1 MAYATFEDVE
11 VRFFRP
17 LTEEEQPLV
26 EQRLQDAENKIRRR
40 IPDLDSKIVD
50 DPDFESVVIQVC
62 CDAVIRLVRNPEGYI
77 QETDG
82 NYAYQLSMYNAD
94 GRLTILPEEWI
105 DLGVRK
111 GISVIHVS
119 PLLPASL
126 QQRGFW

>member
-1 MAYATFEDVE
+1 MAYASFEDVE

-17 LTEEEQPLV
+17 LTTEERPLV
-26 EQRLQDAENKIRRR
+26 EQRLQDAEGKIRRR
-40 IPDLDSKIVD
+40 VPDLDSRIMD

-82 NYAYQLSMYNAD
+82 NYAYQLSNYSAD

-111 GISVIHVS
+111 GVGVVHVN

-126 QQRGFW
+126 QQRGF